1 MWFLNLAI
9 SYNLKTTG
17 LYLLWNENKIL
28 LLNNDL
34 MNIL

>member
-9 SYNLKTTG
+9 FYNLNTTG